1 MKTSK
6 IIIAACALIAFA
18 SCSQNKNT
26 ENQEVEEDNH
36 EELVLTQTQINTV
49 GIALGHVEEKE
60 LGGAIKANG
69 ELRLNPQDKA
79 DVTPIIGGI
88 VRQICVVEG
97 QKVRAGQTVAYI
109 ENTEIV
115 EVQKNYLVVLKETEV
130 AKQEMQRQKSLA
142 AQGAG
147 VQKTL
152 QQATAD
158 YEISNARL
166 TGLLHQLRQM
176 GISPKQVADGKI
188 VTRIPVCASLSGVVG
203 KVFVSTGSY
212 VDATAPLMQ
221 IADNTAVYASLNVFE
236 RNIAQVEV
244 GQDVDLVVTNSPGM
258 HLKGRVQQINR
269 SFDADTK
276 AVAVHVRI
284 VGKDASDL
292 IAGMYVSGSI
302 KTGQKKV
309 KALPDNAIV
318 RAEGRKFVF
327 VLDETTTE
335 GGEKSFRF
343 RRAEVV
349 TGVSEQCYT
358 QVDFVTPADANAT
371 VVTDNAFYLASMAAD
386 HGEE

>member
-26 ENQEVEEDNH
+26 ENQEAEEENH

-79 DVTPIIGGI
+79 DVTPIVGGI

-115 EVQKNYLVVLKETEV
+115 EVQKNYLVALKETEV

-176 GISPKQVADGKI
+176 GISPKQVANGKI
-188 VTRIPVCASLSGVVG
+188 VTRIPVGATLSGVVG

-236 RNIAQVEV
+236 RNISQVEV
-244 GQDVDLVVTNSPGM
+244 GQNVDLVVTNSPGM
-258 HLKGRVQQINR
+258 HLKGGVQQINR

-284 VGKDASDL
+284 VGKESANL

-327 VLDETTTE
+327 VLDETTAE
-335 GGEKSFRF
+335 NGEKSFRF

-349 TGVSEQCYT
+349 TGVSELGYT
-358 QVDFVTPADANAT
+358 QVDFVSPADADAT
-371 VVTDNAFYLASMAAD
+371 VVTDNAFYLASMSAD

>member
-6 IIIAACALIAFA
+6 ITIAACVLIAFA
-18 SCSQNKNT
+18 ACSQNKNT
-26 ENQEVEEDNH
+26 ENQEVEEEKH

-49 GIALGHVEEKE
+49 GIALGHVEDKE

-79 DVTPIIGGI
+79 DVTPIVGGI

-115 EVQKNYLVVLKETEV
+115 EVQKNYLVAVKETEV

-152 QQATAD
+152 QQATAE

-176 GISPKQVADGKI
+176 GISPKQVSDGKI

-236 RNIAQVEV
+236 RNISQVEV
-244 GQDVDLVVTNSPGM
+244 GQNVDLVVTNSPGM
-258 HLKGRVQQINR
+258 HLKGGVQQINR
-269 SFDADTK
+269 SFDADMK

-284 VGKDASDL
+284 VGKESANL

-327 VLDETTTE
+327 VLDETMTE

-349 TGVSEQCYT
+349 TGVSELGYT
-358 QVDFVTPADANAT
+358 QVDFVTPADADAT

>member
-18 SCSQNKNT
+18 ACSQNKNA
-26 ENQEVEEDNH
+26 ENQEVEEENH

-49 GIALGHVEEKE
+49 RIALGHVEEKE

-79 DVTPIIGGI
+79 DITPIIGGI

-97 QKVRAGQTVAYI
+97 QKVRAGQAVAYI

-115 EVQKNYLVVLKETEV
+115 EVQKNYLVAVKETEV

-203 KVFVSTGSY
+203 KVFVSTGSF

-221 IADNTAVYASLNVFE
+221 IADNSAVYASLNVFE

-284 VGKDASDL
+284 VGKEAANL

-349 TGVSEQCYT
+349 TGVSELGYT
-358 QVDFVTPADANAT
+358 QVDFVSPADADVT

>member
-1 MKTSK
+1 MKTSS

-18 SCSQNKNT
+18 SCSQNKKA
-26 ENQEVEEDNH
+26 ENQEAEEENH

-79 DVTPIIGGI
+79 DVTPIVGGI

-97 QKVRAGQTVAYI
+97 QKVRVGQTVAYI

-115 EVQKNYLVVLKETEV
+115 EVQKNYLVALKETEV

-221 IADNTAVYASLNVFE
+221 IADNSAVYACLNVFE

-244 GQDVDLVVTNSPGM
+244 GQDVDLVVTNSPGT

-276 AVAVHVRI
+276 AVAVHVHI
-284 VGKDASDL
+284 VGKEAANL

-327 VLDETTTE
+327 VLDETTAE
-335 GGEKSFRF
+335 NGEKSFRF

-349 TGVSEQCYT
+349 TGVSELGYT
-358 QVDFVTPADANAT
+358 QVDFVTSADANAT

>member
-26 ENQEVEEDNH
+26 ENQEAEEENH

-79 DVTPIIGGI
+79 DVTPIVGGI

-115 EVQKNYLVVLKETEV
+115 EVQKNYLVALKETEV

-176 GISPKQVADGKI
+176 GISPKQVANGKI
-188 VTRIPVCASLSGVVG
+188 VTRIPVGATLSGVVG

-221 IADNTAVYASLNVFE
+221 IADNTAVYASLTVFE
-236 RNIAQVEV
+236 RNISQVEV
-244 GQDVDLVVTNSPGM
+244 GQNVDLVVTNSPGM
-258 HLKGRVQQINR
+258 HLKGGVQQINR

-284 VGKDASDL
+284 VGKESANL

-327 VLDETTTE
+327 VLDETTAE
-335 GGEKSFRF
+335 NGEKSFRF

-349 TGVSEQCYT
+349 TGVSELGYT
-358 QVDFVTPADANAT
+358 QVDFVSPADADAT
-371 VVTDNAFYLASMAAD
+371 VVTDNRMMDFY
-386 HGEE
+386 GIR

>member
-6 IIIAACALIAFA
+6 IIIAACAFIAFA

-26 ENQEVEEDNH
+26 ENREAEEENH
-36 EELVLTQTQINTV
+36 EELVLSQTQMNTV

-88 VRQICVVEG
+88 VRQISVVEG

-115 EVQKNYLVVLKETEV
+115 EVQKNYLVAVREAEV
-130 AKQEMQRQKSLA
+130 AKQEIQRQKSLA

-147 VQKTL
+147 VEKTL
-152 QQATAD
+152 QQAAAD

-176 GISPKQVADGKI
+176 GISPKQTAAGKI
-188 VTRIPVCASLSGVVG
+188 VTRIPVCASLSGIVS

-212 VDATAPLMQ
+212 VDATASLMQ
-221 IADNTAVYASLNVFE
+221 IADNSAVFASLNVFE

-244 GQDVDLVVTNSPGM
+244 GQDVDLVVTNSPGV

-284 VGKDASDL
+284 VGKDALDL

-327 VLDETTTE
+327 VLEDSTAE

-343 RRAEVV
+343 RSAEVV
-349 TGVSEQCYT
+349 TGVSELGYT
-358 QVDFVTPADANAT
+358 QVNFVSPADADAT

>member
-6 IIIAACALIAFA
+6 IIIAACAFMAFA

-26 ENQEVEEDNH
+26 ENREAEEENH
-36 EELVLTQTQINTV
+36 EELVLSQTQMNTV

-60 LGGAIKANG
+60 LGGTIKANG

-88 VRQICVVEG
+88 VRQISVVEG

-115 EVQKNYLVVLKETEV
+115 EVQKNYLVAVKEAEV

-147 VQKTL
+147 VEKTL
-152 QQATAD
+152 QQAAAD

-176 GISPKQVADGKI
+176 GISPKQAAAGKI

-212 VDATAPLMQ
+212 VDATASLMQ
-221 IADNTAVYASLNVFE
+221 IADNSAVFASLNVFE

-244 GQDVDLVVTNSPGM
+244 GQDVDLVVTNSPGV

-284 VGKDASDL
+284 VGKDALGL

-327 VLDETTTE
+327 VLDDSTAE

-349 TGVSEQCYT
+349 TGVSELGYT
-358 QVDFVTPADANAT
+358 QVNFVSPADADAT

>member
-26 ENQEVEEDNH
+26 ENQEAEEENH
-36 EELVLTQTQINTV
+36 EELVLTQTQMNTV

-115 EVQKNYLVVLKETEV
+115 EVQKNYLVALKETEV

-152 QQATAD
+152 QQATAE

-188 VTRIPVCASLSGVVG
+188 VTRIPVCATLSGIVG

-221 IADNTAVYASLNVFE
+221 IADNSAVYASLNVFE
-236 RNIAQVEV
+236 RNIAKVEV

-276 AVAVHVRI
+276 AVSVHVRI
-284 VGKDASDL
+284 VGNETANL

-327 VLDETTTE
+327 VLDETTAE
-335 GGEKSFRF
+335 NGEKSFRF

-349 TGVSEQCYT
+349 TGVSELGYT
-358 QVDFVTPADANAT
+358 QVDFVTSADADAT

>member
-6 IIIAACALIAFA
+6 IIIAACAFMAFA

-26 ENQEVEEDNH
+26 ENREAEEENH
-36 EELVLTQTQINTV
+36 EELVLSQTQMNTV

-88 VRQICVVEG
+88 VRQISVVEG

-115 EVQKNYLVVLKETEV
+115 EVQKNYLVAVKEAEV

-147 VQKTL
+147 VEKTL
-152 QQATAD
+152 QQAAAD

-176 GISPKQVADGKI
+176 GISPKQAAAGKI

-212 VDATAPLMQ
+212 VDATASLMQ
-221 IADNTAVYASLNVFE
+221 IADNSAVFASLNVFE

-244 GQDVDLVVTNSPGM
+244 GQDVDLVVTNSPGV

-284 VGKDASDL
+284 VGKDALGL

-327 VLDETTTE
+327 VLDDSTAE

-349 TGVSEQCYT
+349 TGVSELGYT
-358 QVDFVTPADANAT
+358 QVNFVSPADADAT

>member
-26 ENQEVEEDNH
+26 ENQEAEEENH
-36 EELVLTQTQINTV
+36 EELVLTQTQMNTV

-115 EVQKNYLVVLKETEV
+115 EVQKNYLVALKETEV

-188 VTRIPVCASLSGVVG
+188 VTRIPVCATLSGIVG

-221 IADNTAVYASLNVFE
+221 IADNSAVYASLNVFE
-236 RNIAQVEV
+236 RNIAKVEV

-276 AVAVHVRI
+276 AVSVHVRI
-284 VGKDASDL
+284 VGNETANL

-327 VLDETTTE
+327 VLDETTAE
-335 GGEKSFRF
+335 NGEKSFRF

-349 TGVSEQCYT
+349 TGVSELGYT
-358 QVDFVTPADANAT
+358 QVDFVTSADADAT